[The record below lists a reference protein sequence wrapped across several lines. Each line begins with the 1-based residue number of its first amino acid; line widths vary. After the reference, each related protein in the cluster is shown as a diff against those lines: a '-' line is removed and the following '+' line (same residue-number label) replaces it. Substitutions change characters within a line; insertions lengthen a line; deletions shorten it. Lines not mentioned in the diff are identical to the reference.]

1 MKRKILV
8 LTILL
13 LSLSVSSFALK
24 SGKKYYLTGQVLDV
38 NNKPVSG
45 AMVLID
51 NKSSDVVTDDKGM
64 YKVRVNADAA
74 QISVLNLSGALMK
87 EEINGRTVINFSLS
101 EAAPPKEVVMQENP
115 DNEVVNIG
123 YGSVQKKDLASS
135 VGNIDGQNKKF
146 ASYHSIFDV
155 IKGEVPGVQ
164 VAGNSITIR
173 GIGTVNASSDPLILV
188 DGVEVKV
195 ESLGAI
201 VPQTVRSISILTGS
215 DASIYGSKAAN
226 GVIMI
231 TLMGK

>member
-87 EEINGRTVINFSLS
+87 EEIKGRTVINFSLS
-101 EAAPPKEVVMQENP
+101 GAMPPKEMVMQENP

>member
-1 MKRKILV
+1 MKSKILF

-24 SGKKYYLTGQVLDV
+24 PGKKYYLTGQVLDV

-51 NKSSDVVTDDKGM
+51 NKSTDVITDDKGM
-64 YKVRVNADAA
+64 YKVKVKADAA

-87 EEINGRTVINFSLS
+87 EEIKGRMVINFTLND
-101 EAAPPKEVVMQENP
+101 AILPKEMVVQENP

-123 YGSVQKKDLASS
+123 YGSAQKKDLASS

-146 ASYHSIFDV
+146 ASYHSIFDM

-173 GIGTVNASSDPLILV
+173 GIGTINGSSNPLILV
-188 DGVEVKV
+188 DGVEI
-195 ESLGAI
+195 SIDGLGAI
-201 VPQTVRSISILTGS
+201 APRTVRSINILNGS
-215 DASIYGSKAAN
+215 DAAIYGAKAAN
-226 GVIMI
+226 GVILI
-231 TLMGK
+231 SLMGK

>member
-24 SGKKYYLTGQVLDV
+24 SGKKYYLTGQVLNV

-101 EAAPPKEVVMQENP
+101 EAMPPKEVVMQENP

>member
-74 QISVLNLSGALMK
+74 QISVLNLSGTLMK

-101 EAAPPKEVVMQENP
+101 EAMPPKEVVMQENP

-123 YGSVQKKDLASS
+123 YGSVQKKDLTSN

-164 VAGNSITIR
+164 VAGSSITIR

-188 DGVEVKV
+188 DGVEVKI

-201 VPQTVRSISILTGS
+201 VPQTVRSISILSGS

>member
-13 LSLSVSSFALK
+13 LSLSVSSFALM

-101 EAAPPKEVVMQENP
+101 EAMPPKEVVMQENP

-201 VPQTVRSISILTGS
+201 VPQTVRSISILAGS

>member
-1 MKRKILV
+1 MKSKILF

-51 NKSSDVVTDDKGM
+51 NKSTDVITDDKGK
-64 YKVRVNADAA
+64 YKVKVKADAA

-87 EEINGRTVINFSLS
+87 EEIKGRMVINFTLND
-101 EAAPPKEVVMQENP
+101 AILPKEMVVQENP

-123 YGSVQKKDLASS
+123 YGSAQKKDLASS

-146 ASYHSIFDV
+146 ASYHSIFDM

-173 GIGTVNASSDPLILV
+173 GIGTINGSSNPLILV
-188 DGVEVKV
+188 DGVEI
-195 ESLGAI
+195 SIDGLGAI
-201 VPQTVRSISILTGS
+201 APRTVRSINILNGS
-215 DASIYGSKAAN
+215 DAAIYGAKAAN
-226 GVIMI
+226 GVILI

>member
-1 MKRKILV
+1 MKCKILV

-24 SGKKYYLTGQVLDV
+24 SGRKYYLTGQVLDV

-101 EAAPPKEVVMQENP
+101 EAMPPKEVVMQENP

>member
-24 SGKKYYLTGQVLDV
+24 SGKKYYITGQVLDV

-101 EAAPPKEVVMQENP
+101 QAMPPKEVVMQENP

>member
-8 LTILL
+8 LIILL

-101 EAAPPKEVVMQENP
+101 EAMPPKEVVMQENP
-115 DNEVVNIG
+115 ENEVVNIG
-123 YGSVQKKDLASS
+123 YGSVQKKDLTSS

-155 IKGEVPGVQ
+155 IKGEVPGVL

-188 DGVEVKV
+188 DGVEVKI

-201 VPQTVRSISILTGS
+201 VPQTVRSISILSGS

>member
-101 EAAPPKEVVMQENP
+101 EAMPPKEVVIQENP
-115 DNEVVNIG
+115 EIEVVNIG

>member
-74 QISVLNLSGALMK
+74 QISVLNLSGVLMK

-101 EAAPPKEVVMQENP
+101 EAAPLKEVVMQENP

-146 ASYHSIFDV
+146 ALYHSIFDV

>member
-13 LSLSVSSFALK
+13 LSLSVSSFALN

-101 EAAPPKEVVMQENP
+101 EAMPPKEMVMQENP

-195 ESLGAI
+195 ELLGAI

>member
-1 MKRKILV
+1 
-8 LTILL
+8 
-13 LSLSVSSFALK
+13 
-24 SGKKYYLTGQVLDV
+24 
-38 NNKPVSG
+38 
-45 AMVLID
+45 
-51 NKSSDVVTDDKGM
+51 
-64 YKVRVNADAA
+64 
-74 QISVLNLSGALMK
+74 MK

-101 EAAPPKEVVMQENP
+101 EAMPPKEVVMQENP
-115 DNEVVNIG
+115 ENEVVNIG
-123 YGSVQKKDLASS
+123 YGSVQKKDLTSS

-155 IKGEVPGVQ
+155 IKGEVPGVL

-188 DGVEVKV
+188 DGVEVKI

-201 VPQTVRSISILTGS
+201 VPQTVRSISILSGS